1 MRGVDSFL
9 AVKRQT
15 ALKTPQTQAD
25 LDTGDFL
32 AFNNES
38 MSAAQQI
45 ISNPSIRRRAM
56 QSRAFTAMGTKEA
69 SGNIE
74 FTASNFVLNTLL
86 PLIFHDQAGDADDTD
101 GAVYTLQDGGS
112 VAPFTTFV
120 GFDSATDGKFV
131 RRFFGCKVNTASF
144 SARVDDFLRLSL
156 GVVAIG
162 HENQDYT
169 AVPTYHTTEEEYAFN
184 FIHASI
190 SIKAGDMTDLVK
202 LPVESIDFNVNHNIN
217 TNAYRLG
224 DYHRN
229 SLEEGMTDVDGT
241 FTLEMGTR
249 GFDGE
254 NLSTTGTGHQADFL
268 ERIASEAAFASFE
281 LTFEDPSNQVGD
293 PGDSEP
299 STLKIEIPYARLE
312 SPNFNVTDAGVIT
325 GSARFIAYD
334 TMTVTH
340 VSNLA

>member
-15 ALKTPQTQAD
+15 ALKTPQTQAA
-25 LDTGDFL
+25 LSTGDFL

-74 FTASNFVLNTLL
+74 FTASNFVLDTLL
-86 PLIFHDQAGDADDTD
+86 PLIFHDKTGDADDAD
-101 GAVYTLQDGGS
+101 GAVYTLEDGGS

-120 GFDSATDGKFV
+120 GFNSESDGKFV
-131 RRFFGCKVNTASF
+131 RKFYGCKVNTASF

-162 HENQDYT
+162 HENEEYT
-169 AVPTYHTTEEEYAFN
+169 ALPTYHTTEAEYAFN

-190 SIKAGDMTDLVK
+190 SIQAGDMSTLVK
-202 LPVESIDFNVNHNIN
+202 LPVESIDFNINHNID
-217 TNAYRLG
+217 TNSYRLG

-241 FTLEMGTR
+241 FTLDMGTK
-249 GFDGE
+249 GFEGE
-254 NLSTTGTGHQADFL
+254 ALALSGATHQADFL
-268 ERIASEAAFASFE
+268 ERIAAEARFASFE
-281 LTFEDPSNQVGD
+281 LVFEDPTNTVDDGGSGV
-293 PGDSEP
+293 P
-299 STLKIEIPYARLE
+299 SVLKIEIPHARLE
-312 SPNFNVTDAGVIT
+312 TPSFNVTDAGRIS